1 MQRQIAALIV
11 ESIPFSQLMNRLV
24 AWRGVILSR
33 REFASAGRLV
43 SYGSSLT
50 EAYAQV
56 GRRNAGPVTVSI
68 GHSRI
73 RAATGSSPHQW

>member
-56 GRRNAGPVTVSI
+56 GIYTKRIQYPRSVTLDASDV
-68 GHSRI
+68 
-73 RAATGSSPHQW
+73 GS

>member
-1 MQRQIAALIV
+1 MNRLVAWRV
-11 ESIPFSQLMNRLV
+11 NRLV

-56 GRRNAGPVTVSI
+56 GIYTKRIQYPRSVTLDASDV
-68 GHSRI
+68 
-73 RAATGSSPHQW
+73 GS